1 MYEIERKFLVD
12 KSRLKLPKK
21 FKSIEQGYIMRAE
34 GRSLRVRKVDGG
46 YILTLKIGK
55 GARRVEIERP
65 LDKAEGAALMLRTL
79 DPVIVKKRY
88 AVKHK
93 GHVWDVDVFKGENKG
108 LVLAEV
114 ELDDEDEKFD
124 RPDWVTREVTGD
136 QLFQNS
142 TLATHPISMWRE
154 AFDEFCQPQ
163 EAMAD

>member
-12 KSRLKLPKK
+12 KARLKLPRK
-21 FKSIEQGYIMRAE
+21 FKSIEQGYLMRAE
-34 GRSLRVRKVDGG
+34 GRSLRVRKVEGS

-65 LDKAEGAALMLRTL
+65 LSKAEGAALLMQSL
-79 DPVIVKKRY
+79 DPLIIKKRY
-88 AVKHK
+88 AVKHG

-114 ELDDEDEKFD
+114 ELDDEDEAFE

-136 QLFQNS
+136 RLFQNS
-142 TLATHPISMWRE
+142 TLATHPISMWRD
-154 AFDEFCQPQ
+154 AFEEFCQPVVA
-163 EAMAD
+163 E

>member
-1 MYEIERKFLVD
+1 MFEIERKFLVD
-12 KSRLKLPKK
+12 KSRLKLPRK

-34 GRSLRVRKVDGG
+34 GRSLRVRKADGDF
-46 YILTLKIGK
+46 ILTLKIGK

-65 LDKAEGAALMLRTL
+65 LSKAEGNALMMRAL

-88 AVKHK
+88 AVKFG

-114 ELDDEDEKFD
+114 ELEDEDEHFE

-136 QLFQNS
+136 RLFQNS
-142 TLATHPISMWRE
+142 TLASHPISMWRE
-154 AFDEFCQPQ
+154 AFEEFCQPVPV
-163 EAMAD
+163 E

>member
-1 MYEIERKFLVD
+1 MFEIERKFLVD
-12 KSRLKLPKK
+12 KSRLKLPRK

-34 GRSLRVRKVDGG
+34 ARSLRVRKADGD

-65 LDKAEGAALMLRTL
+65 LSKAEGQALMARAL
-79 DPVIVKKRY
+79 DPVISKKRY
-88 AVKHK
+88 AVKFG

-114 ELDDEDEKFD
+114 ELDDEDEFFE

-136 QLFQNS
+136 RLFQNS
-142 TLATHPISMWRE
+142 TLASHPISMWRE
-154 AFDEFCQPQ
+154 AFEEFCQPQ
-163 EAMAD
+163 EVVAG